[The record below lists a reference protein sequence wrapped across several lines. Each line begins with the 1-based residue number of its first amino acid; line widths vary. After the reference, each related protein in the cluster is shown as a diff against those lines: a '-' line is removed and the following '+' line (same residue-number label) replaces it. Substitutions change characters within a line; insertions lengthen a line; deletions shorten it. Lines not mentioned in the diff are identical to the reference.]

1 MMSLCRNCRQAL
13 RLVTQRRRPSST
25 STRRASAATSTAFL
39 STKSAASAA
48 SAPSAPSSFPSSSSS
63 SVADILSGGPT
74 WSIRTLRGDQPTEPI
89 TPSQLHHLLRLAALP
104 LPKTPAEEASM
115 IATLQ
120 GQLQFVRA
128 VQRVDTA
135 GVEPLRAIR
144 DETEEGVRE
153 QTIGLKDLQDA
164 LDKEQL
170 VGHYRRPKRVRERVE
185 SEAEK
190 WDALA
195 TASKKAGKYFVVD
208 SGTGKDGGAP

>member
-1 MMSLCRNCRQAL
+1 MSLCRSCRQAL
-13 RLVTQRRRPSST
+13 RLATRPQPSGLAP
-25 STRRASAATSTAFL
+25 RRASPAAASTAFL
-39 STKSAASAA
+39 STKQAAP
-48 SAPSAPSSFPSSSSS
+48 APSAPSPSS
-63 SVADILSGGPT
+63 SVADILSGGPS

-89 TPSQLHHLLRLAALP
+89 TPAQLHHLLRLAALP
-104 LPKTPAEEASM
+104 LPKTPAEEDAM

-120 GQLQFVRA
+120 GQLRFVRA

-153 QTIGLKDLQDA
+153 QTIGLQDLKDA
-164 LDKEQL
+164 LHKEQL
-170 VGHYRRPKRVRERVE
+170 VGHYRRPKRVKERVD

-208 SGTGKDGGAP
+208 SGKGKDGGAS